1 MFALPPLANRPVGS
15 RLFPSAFLLLAIGF
29 MLPYARAQHVNLNF
43 NSASAWTASQTI
55 PGTSSFLYP
64 DGITRT
70 PADFVFNGG
79 VASTWQLNQGAKII
93 CTQSNSSAYNRF
105 FVGSG
110 DGAYSHLT
118 FSSATPASP
127 GTLCA
132 RFSSIAA
139 MRIGEAATGSR
150 GKVIIDGGVK
160 VQVGYIYG
168 ESTTPEVEV
177 RNGTFEVYSL
187 NSSKHL
193 NNIKVTLGTNGQLWL
208 EDPSGVVKSSL
219 TFSSYVSGAAV
230 VAASDIPAGYVL
242 TFTNNVAR
250 KSENVSTTTNGTLIQ
265 VGPPPPDTDRDGM
278 PDAWETTY
286 GLSPNDA
293 TGVNGAEGDPDGD
306 GLPNLEEYTLGSHP
320 MQNQSG
326 KAWLP
331 RPSKIGLL
339 FVCAHPDD
347 EGIFFGGTLPYYSKV
362 RKAPTLLL
370 SMTSG
375 DYGDR
380 PPTLREGELRNAV
393 WAYGIQYQPLF
404 PRFRDA
410 TVSSVDEE
418 WDLWADGLLDGV
430 GVAAGHTKAVRYV
443 ATMIRR
449 YRPEVVATHGAD
461 GEYGHMAHRATSQ
474 AVSEAWT
481 MAADATVDLE
491 SLPVWQAKKL
501 YLHEHTTR
509 PLFHDFTE
517 VPYGELGGYTARQ
530 VADVGL
536 DYHVTQADTF
546 PGRFNVSTA
555 YLDGETVDMWDWYP
569 SEWWNLS
576 ASKVSLDPV
585 APTFTINN
593 RTFTGWAKGDFFNNI
608 NLDADENGLPD
619 EWERQYSTQLS
630 GRSLESPSL
639 SLSPDGDEDGD
650 GVSNRLEYIAGTS
663 PVVAESS
670 SLALSAANGAL
681 QFQSRLASGAG
692 YSGIIR
698 HYRVET
704 SPDLVNWSAVWE
716 GDADGT
722 LKTIPISIQVGG
734 RQFYRVA
741 TSLR

>member
-1 MFALPPLANRPVGS
+1 MLLASG
-15 RLFPSAFLLLAIGF
+15 FLLS
-29 MLPYARAQHVNLNF
+29 RAGAQNVNLGF
-43 NSASAWTASQTI
+43 TDASAWSVSKTI
-55 PGTSSFLYP
+55 SGNASFLYP
-64 DGITRT
+64 DGVTRT

-93 CTQSNSSAYNRF
+93 ATQSGTSAYNRF

-110 DGAYSHLT
+110 DGAYSQLT
-118 FSSATPASP
+118 VTSGTPASP

-150 GKVIIDGGVK
+150 GKVIVDGGAK

-168 ESTTPEVEV
+168 ESTTPEIEV
-177 RNGTFEVYSL
+177 RNGAFEVYSS
-187 NSSKHL
+187 NTSKRL
-193 NNIKVTLGTNGQLWL
+193 NNIKITLGTNGQLWL
-208 EDPSGVVKSSL
+208 EDTSGVVKSAT
-219 TFSSYVSGAAV
+219 TFSSFVSGASV
-230 VAASDIPAGYVL
+230 VAASDIPSGYVL
-242 TFTNNVAR
+242 TFTNGVAR
-250 KSENVSTTTNGTLIQ
+250 KSENVATTTNGTLIQ
-265 VGPPPPDTDRDGM
+265 VGPPPPPPPDTDADGM
-278 PDAWETTY
+278 PDAWETAN
-286 GLSPNDA
+286 GLSPTDA
-293 TGVNGAEGDPDGD
+293 TGVNGADGDPDGD
-306 GLPNLEEYTLGSHP
+306 GLPNLEEYTMGSNP
-320 MQNQSG
+320 MVNQSG

-331 RPSKIGLL
+331 RPSKIGML

-347 EGIFFGGTLPYYSKV
+347 EGIFFGGTLTYYSQV

-380 PPTLREGELRNAV
+380 PATVREGELRNAV
-393 WAYGIQYQPLF
+393 WAYGIKYQPLF

-410 TVSSVDEE
+410 TVTSVDEE
-418 WDLWADGLLDGV
+418 WDLWADGLVDGA

-443 ATMIRR
+443 ATAIRR

-481 MAADATVDLE
+481 MAADPTVNLE
-491 SLPVWQAKKL
+491 GLPVWQAKKL
-501 YLHEHTTR
+501 YLHEHTNH

-517 VPYGELGGYTARQ
+517 TPYAELGGSTPRQ
-530 VADVGL
+530 IADIGL
-536 DYHVTQADTF
+536 DCHTTQADTF

-555 YLDGETVDMWDWYP
+555 YVDGETVDMWDWYP

-585 APTFTINN
+585 VPTFIINN

-619 EWERQYSTQLS
+619 EWERQYASQLS

-639 SLSPDGDEDGD
+639 SLSPDDDEDGD
-650 GVSNRLEYIAGTS
+650 GISNRLEYIAGSS
-663 PVVAESS
+663 PVVAEP
-670 SLALSAANGAL
+670 LTMALTVVNGTV

-692 YSGIIR
+692 YSGIVR
-698 HYRVET
+698 HDRVEA
-704 SPDLVNWSAVWE
+704 SSDLVNWSAVWE

-722 LKTIPISIQVGG
+722 LKTIPVSSPEGG
-734 RQFYRVA
+734 RQFYRVV
-741 TSLR
+741 TGLR

>member
-1 MFALPPLANRPVGS
+1 
-15 RLFPSAFLLLAIGF
+15 
-29 MLPYARAQHVNLNF
+29 
-43 NSASAWTASQTI
+43 
-55 PGTSSFLYP
+55 
-64 DGITRT
+64 
-70 PADFVFNGG
+70 
-79 VASTWQLNQGAKII
+79 
-93 CTQSNSSAYNRF
+93 
-105 FVGSG
+105 
-110 DGAYSHLT
+110 
-118 FSSATPASP
+118 
-127 GTLCA
+127 
-132 RFSSIAA
+132 
-139 MRIGEAATGSR
+139 
-150 GKVIIDGGVK
+150 
-160 VQVGYIYG
+160 
-168 ESTTPEVEV
+168 
-177 RNGTFEVYSL
+177 
-187 NSSKHL
+187 
-193 NNIKVTLGTNGQLWL
+193 
-208 EDPSGVVKSSL
+208 
-219 TFSSYVSGAAV
+219 
-230 VAASDIPAGYVL
+230 
-242 TFTNNVAR
+242 
-250 KSENVSTTTNGTLIQ
+250 
-265 VGPPPPDTDRDGM
+265 
-278 PDAWETTY
+278 
-286 GLSPNDA
+286 
-293 TGVNGAEGDPDGD
+293 
-306 GLPNLEEYTLGSHP
+306 
-320 MQNQSG
+320 
-326 KAWLP
+326 
-331 RPSKIGLL
+331 
-339 FVCAHPDD
+339 
-347 EGIFFGGTLPYYSKV
+347 
-362 RKAPTLLL
+362 
-370 SMTSG
+370 
-375 DYGDR
+375 
-380 PPTLREGELRNAV
+380 
-393 WAYGIQYQPLF
+393 
-404 PRFRDA
+404 
-410 TVSSVDEE
+410 
-418 WDLWADGLLDGV
+418 
-430 GVAAGHTKAVRYV
+430 
-443 ATMIRR
+443 
-449 YRPEVVATHGAD
+449 
-461 GEYGHMAHRATSQ
+461 
-474 AVSEAWT
+474 

-517 VPYGELGGYTARQ
+517 VSYGELGGYTARQ